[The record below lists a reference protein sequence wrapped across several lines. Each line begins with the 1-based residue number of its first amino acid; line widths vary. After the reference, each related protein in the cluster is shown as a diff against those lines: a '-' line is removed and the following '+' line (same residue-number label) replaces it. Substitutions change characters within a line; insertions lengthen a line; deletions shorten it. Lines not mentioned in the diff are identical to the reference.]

1 MLMQVATLAGALFVG
16 VVAIALVF
24 LLGMR
29 AKSPL
34 VLSPLIRL
42 QRAIINP
49 KQMRSAGTPG
59 AYASVIRHRGRTS
72 GRPYETP
79 VGVVAADDGFLI
91 ALVYGSRT
99 NWLQNV
105 LASGSA
111 TIVHEGQTY
120 EVDQPEIVPMQAVAA
135 RFTAG
140 DQQGFRL
147 LARRPGAPGPAGRA
161 GRGRRA
167 GHRCAIR
174 RRRQGSPPPTR
185 PGRWRPSMSPEPR
198 TVVRDFRPEDRE
210 AAIEVLAAS
219 FAGFGPLDQVVGV
232 GDKAPDRRRRVF
244 ERALKEG
251 AKQNVIVAERDGGS
265 RAS

>member
-1 MLMQVATLAGALFVG
+1 MLLQVATLVGALFLG
-16 VVAIALVF
+16 VVAIALVYV
-24 LLGMR
+24 LGMR
-29 AKSPL
+29 AKTPL
-34 VLSPLIRL
+34 VLGPLIRL

-120 EVDQPEIVPMQAVAA
+120 EVDQPEIIPMQAVSA
-135 RFTAG
+135 RFAGG

-147 LARRPGAPGPAGRA
+147 LAVNQALRVRRVAPQGAGERVTDAARGEAAMGPSVQTTGSIGARGVACGAP
-161 GRGRRA
+161 
-167 GHRCAIR
+167 
-174 RRRQGSPPPTR
+174 
-185 PGRWRPSMSPEPR
+185 
-198 TVVRDFRPEDRE
+198 
-210 AAIEVLAAS
+210 
-219 FAGFGPLDQVVGV
+219 
-232 GDKAPDRRRRVF
+232 
-244 ERALKEG
+244 
-251 AKQNVIVAERDGGS
+251 
-265 RAS
+265 